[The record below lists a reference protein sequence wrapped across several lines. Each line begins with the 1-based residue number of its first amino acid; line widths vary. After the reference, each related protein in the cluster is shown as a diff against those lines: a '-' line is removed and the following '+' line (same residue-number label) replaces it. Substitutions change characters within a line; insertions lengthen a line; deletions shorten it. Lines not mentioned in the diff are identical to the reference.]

1 MSIPNWAKQVYRV
14 AQDQFLR
21 IPEMPRSFL
30 ISALFL
36 CGAYL
41 TSGILINHT
50 GGENNSALVFV
61 LAVVMISLL
70 TEGYVYGI
78 ASSIIGGFC
87 INYFFMVPYA
97 AFSLSYAGYPVA
109 MISMIAISCVVCAL
123 TTRVKNQRAEAIR
136 REKRTKSLYELNER
150 LNAEKT
156 AIQLESARET
166 IRGNILRAVSHDL
179 RTPLTAISG
188 AASVLL
194 SSEEIAQ
201 SEKSL
206 SLVQDIKSDAD
217 ALIAMVENLLS
228 ITKIRD
234 GTMPLNK
241 QEEMLEEVAGDAL
254 ITIRRRFPDFPV
266 ALNLSEDI
274 LYLPMEP
281 MLIKQ
286 VIVNLLENAIRHSGD
301 REHIQLH
308 LFRQDDWAVV
318 EVRDRGRGISPEVSR
333 AVQSGRQLTDNLSGD
348 SSRGMGIG
356 LSVCQSIIKAH
367 DGFFAAGN
375 DPEGGAVF
383 RFGLPME
390 EKAYE

>member
-1 MSIPNWAKQVYRV
+1 MSVPSWVKRFYYM

-21 IPEMPRSFL
+21 IPELPRSFL
-30 ISALFL
+30 ISGLFL

-78 ASSIIGGFC
+78 ISSIIGGFC

-179 RTPLTAISG
+179 RTPLTSISG

-194 SSEEIAQ
+194 NSPEVSPQ
-201 SEKSL
+201 NVTML
-206 SLVQDIKSDAD
+206 RDIKNDAD
-217 ALIAMVENLLS
+217 SLIIMVENLLS
-228 ITKIRD
+228 ITRIQD
-234 GTMPLNK
+234 GNIPLK
-241 QEEMLEEVAGDAL
+241 KHEEMLEEVAGDAIL
-254 ITIRRRFPDFPV
+254 TTRRRFPECHVELDM
-266 ALNLSEDI
+266 SEDI
-274 LYLPMEP
+274 LFFPMEP
-281 MLIKQ
+281 MLVKQ
-286 VIVNLLENAIRHSGD
+286 VMVNLLENAIRHSGD
-301 REHIQLH
+301 TQHITLH

-318 EVRDRGRGISPEVSR
+318 EVRDRGKGLSSEICQ
-333 AVQSGRQLTDNLSGD
+333 AVQTGKQLEKKLSGD
-348 SSRGMGIG
+348 KSRGMGIG

-367 DGFFAAGN
+367 GGFFAAGN
-375 DPEGGAVF
+375 NPEGGAVF

-390 EKAYE
+390 ETNHA

>member
-179 RTPLTAISG
+179 RTPLTSISG

-194 SSEEIAQ
+194 SSPEVSPQNVAM
-201 SEKSL
+201 L
-206 SLVQDIKSDAD
+206 RDIKNDAD
-217 ALIAMVENLLS
+217 SLIIMVENLLS
-228 ITKIRD
+228 ITRIQD
-234 GTMPLNK
+234 GNIPLK
-241 QEEMLEEVAGDAL
+241 KHDEMLEEVAGDAIL
-254 ITIRRRFPDFPV
+254 TTRRRFPECHVELDM
-266 ALNLSEDI
+266 SEDI
-274 LYLPMEP
+274 LFFPMEP
-281 MLIKQ
+281 MLVKQ
-286 VIVNLLENAIRHSGD
+286 VMVNLLENAIRHSGD
-301 REHIQLH
+301 TQHITLH

-318 EVRDRGRGISPEVSR
+318 EVRDRGKGLSPDICQ
-333 AVQSGRQLTDNLSGD
+333 AVQAGKQLEKKLSGD
-348 SSRGMGIG
+348 KSRGMGIG

-367 DGFFAAGN
+367 GGFFVAGN
-375 DPEGGAVF
+375 NPEGGAVF

-390 EKAYE
+390 ETNHA

>member
-1 MSIPNWAKQVYRV
+1 MSVPSWVKRFYYM
-14 AQDQFLR
+14 AQEQFLR
-21 IPEMPRSFL
+21 IPETPRSL
-30 ISALFL
+30 IVSGLFL

-179 RTPLTAISG
+179 RTPLTSISG

-194 SSEEIAQ
+194 SSPEVSPQNVAM
-201 SEKSL
+201 L
-206 SLVQDIKSDAD
+206 RDIKNDAD
-217 ALIAMVENLLS
+217 SLIIMVENLLS
-228 ITKIRD
+228 ITRIQD
-234 GTMPLNK
+234 GNIPLK
-241 QEEMLEEVAGDAL
+241 KHEEMLEEVAGDAIL
-254 ITIRRRFPDFPV
+254 TTRRRFPECHVELDM
-266 ALNLSEDI
+266 SEDI
-274 LYLPMEP
+274 LFFPMEP
-281 MLIKQ
+281 MLVKQ
-286 VIVNLLENAIRHSGD
+286 VMVNLLENAIRHSGD
-301 REHIQLH
+301 TQHITLR

-318 EVRDRGRGISPEVSR
+318 EVRDRGKGLSPDICQ
-333 AVQSGRQLTDNLSGD
+333 AVQAGKQLEKKLSGD
-348 SSRGMGIG
+348 KSRGMGIG

-367 DGFFAAGN
+367 GGFFAAGN
-375 DPEGGAVF
+375 NPEGGAVF

-390 EKAYE
+390 ETNHA